1 MKKVTVKEMRLV
13 NFKGI
18 RELEAAFNDRLTD
31 ISGKNGTG
39 KTTVYDAFT
48 WALFGKDSQD
58 RKQFDIKTL
67 GKDGKP
73 LPDIPHEVSV
83 LLDVDGEEIRL
94 TRRFTEQ
101 WVKPRGE
108 EARVFKGNEEERL
121 YNGVPMSLRDWN
133 AKIEAICPERVFKAV
148 TSPTWFTSQKP
159 DQQRAMLLRMAGG
172 VRDADITEGDQDLA
186 KWLAGLTG
194 KTIEERKREIAANK
208 RRLGEEIATFAPRID
223 ERKRDITSLEAVDF
237 QAVETE
243 LKQKKALLAVAEN
256 CLLSENK
263 RTEEYQKEIERRR
276 DKTDRLQA
284 ELINR
289 ESEVRNEALRE
300 WREKMDA
307 KKAAEA
313 KMESLK
319 REAQSVTRQRAEL
332 DKVQLALEDERRKL
346 LCEWRAIRAEEFKPD
361 GSVFVCPTCGRRY
374 QGKEFEDRRGELLAK
389 FNADKARRLEANKA
403 KGMKVKEHLEATQA
417 MLTELAGKAN
427 TLLLERQGI
436 EESEAYRFNDP
447 EPDTRRLIEE
457 DIKCQDLRADI
468 KGVQALYRYDD
479 TQTPDLSGKEAERQR
494 LKEEMETLTARLA
507 KRDELQRSRGR
518 VGELE
523 AEWRKC
529 SQAVA
534 DLEREEML
542 MRRFEKRRSDL
553 IEGKVNALF
562 QIVRFKLTDTLING
576 QEVDVCEA
584 TVDGV
589 PYSSQNNAMRINMGL
604 DIINA
609 ISKAEGVCAPIFVDN
624 AESVNSLLTT
634 EGQMIRLNVTCDETL
649 RIG

>member
-1 MKKVTVKEMRLV
+1 
-13 NFKGI
+13 
-18 RELEAAFNDRLTD
+18 
-31 ISGKNGTG
+31 
-39 KTTVYDAFT
+39 
-48 WALFGKDSQD
+48 
-58 RKQFDIKTL
+58 
-67 GKDGKP
+67 
-73 LPDIPHEVSV
+73 DIPHEVSV

-121 YNGVPMSLRDWN
+121 YNGVPMSLRDWSQ
-133 AKIEAICPERVFKAV
+133 KIEAICPEQVFKAV

-172 VRDADITEGDQDLA
+172 VRDADITEGDQDL
-186 KWLAGLTG
+186 KDWLAALTG

-208 RRLGEEIATFAPRID
+208 RGLNGEMAAFVPRID
-223 ERKRDITSLEAVDF
+223 ERKRDITAMEAVDF
-237 QAVETE
+237 GDIEAE
-243 LKQKKALLAVAEN
+243 LTA
-256 CLLSENK
+256 K
-263 RTEEYQKEIERRR
+263 RAKLKEIEDILLSVKGEREARLKALAGR
-276 DKTDRLQA
+276 QDEIDKLQA
-284 ELINR
+284 ELLSR
-289 ESEVRNEALRE
+289 ESGLRNAALRE
-300 WREKMDA
+300 WRERTDA

-313 KMESLK
+313 RMESLK

-332 DKVQLALEDERRKL
+332 DKVQLALQAERRGL
-346 LCEWRAIRAEEFKPD
+346 LDEWHAIRAEEFRPGD
-361 GSVFVCPTCGRRY
+361 SVFVCPTCGRRY
-374 QGKEFEDRRGELLAK
+374 QGKEFEDRRAELRDK
-389 FNADKARRLEANKA
+389 FNAEKARRLDGNKA
-403 KGMKVKEHLEATQA
+403 KGMRVKEHMEAAEA
-417 MLTELAGKAN
+417 MLRELAVKAD

-436 EESEAYRFNDP
+436 EESEAYRFNAP
-447 EPDTRRLIEE
+447 EPDTKALIASDERCLEMRERLETLKRREE
-457 DIKCQDLRADI
+457 KETEDTGENPADSFREGLR
-468 KGVQALYRYDD
+468 Q
-479 TQTPDLSGKEAERQR
+479 Q
-494 LKEEMETLTARLA
+494 LKTEIGTLTAQLA
-507 KRDELQRSRGR
+507 KRDDLARSRER
-518 VGELE
+518 VRELE

-553 IEGKVNALF
+553 MESKVNALF

-609 ISKAEGVCAPIFVDN
+609 ISRAEGVCAPIFVDN
-624 AESVNSLLTT
+624 AESVNKLIET
-634 EGQMIRLNVTCDETL
+634 EGQMIRLNVTDDETL